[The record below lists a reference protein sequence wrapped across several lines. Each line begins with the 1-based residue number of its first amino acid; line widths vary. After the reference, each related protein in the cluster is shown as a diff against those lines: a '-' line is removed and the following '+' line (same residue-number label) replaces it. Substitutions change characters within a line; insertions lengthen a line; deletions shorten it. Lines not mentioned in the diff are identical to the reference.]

1 VICELNAAEQTVQY
15 GEQARTRTRRLSVCS
30 ACALQVRTAVTRTL
44 VRLFE
49 NDMLG
54 ALLEDTPA
62 QQDAYNRSV
71 SERAAD
77 L

>member
-1 VICELNAAEQTVQY
+1 M
-15 GEQARTRTRRLSVCS
+15 CS
-30 ACALQVRTAVTRTL
+30 ACALQVRTAVTRAL

-71 SERAAD
+71 SEWAD
-77 L
+77 AMVKVRGLGGSAPLLPSDPPPLE